1 MFHRHA
7 IFIALG
13 IALAGGPAAAQNVD
27 ALIAARA
34 GDAALKACLDRSA
47 YVRSYREHAAWAAG
61 AARDPNAPA
70 KFNCGIGGSAQEV
83 APKACCVAYERD
95 KAKKAAWQDL
105 QMCGWRDLLPRYRKI
120 YEEAASRCLAQ
131 TAAKPPTPPQQQAQK
146 PQTAVPSPQQ
156 QAQRPQPTP
165 PSAPSHEA
173 QRAPTRPTPAW
184 PEPGWPTPAPAYPPY
199 SGPTQQGQVPLTPP
213 PPIPVSPSGTTQQA
227 QVPLT
232 PPPPIPPLG
241 PAQQKPMPTG
251 DPVALKA
258 LVNHMQM
265 TAVDAWKVRPPLKDE
280 LKSLKIPG
288 LLVFKDAGGGIKCAE
303 KGGPGPIDYFRKPH
317 KLRYRLIDNRDI
329 VIRVI
334 TNFGYSF
341 AEADAIAN
349 ALKLDESKIPP
360 EIRDRSYALWD
371 GMDLYHFLYGTM
383 LLFGTREPAAL
394 KLPAAWDP
402 LCPEQKLYS
411 SEHSSIRGTINGG
424 GDFINYAPNARPSD
438 HPLLHRIGGIVRTRP
453 LAPRGYASAAAEATT
468 IRVPGG
474 SVRVPEAALAAIDV
488 APNGITAVAVLFGTV
503 LVRETETKAARE
515 VEQDSVAVIIPKKGV
530 SRAVPLPTET
540 RKKLVEMRQG
550 AEAGRQI
557 AQGPLGPRVSEATP
571 ARGVKDGKP
580 VEPGAVFKSDTK
592 ELFVWFR
599 LSGVTAPT
607 QIRSVWNYVAPDG
620 DQFIVQSEA
629 TARPENQWGNFR
641 VEGPAGRPW
650 PTGQYRVDIFISG
663 KKAASVPFRVEDVV
677 AHPAIVAAR
686 AALGVKDGEP
696 VGVSEVFAP
705 DAGTLYAWF
714 RIAGHTQPVK
724 LRGEWHYLG
733 SGGDRMVIASD
744 LTVQPNESWGDFQF
758 ELPPGRPWPLGAY
771 RVDILMDGKLAAS
784 VPFRIEQPGAAPAP
798 QALAAPKIVEAKA
811 AHGVKEGGIPV
822 GVTEVFAPDAGRLYV
837 WFRIAGHDRPVK
849 LLSEWHYLGT
859 GRDELLADIEMTGQ
873 PGKDGGHFAFELLP
887 GRLWP
892 LGAYRVDILLDG
904 KVAAS
909 VPFHVATAAP
919 KPAARPQV
927 KVFDMLV
934 ARGIKDGKPVA
945 PAAAF
950 APDASPLYVWF
961 RVSGNTEPV
970 KLRGEWRY
978 LGGGQDRI
986 IARGEGMLKAGSAW
1000 TNFRRTLAE
1009 GKTWALGDYRFDL
1022 FVDDTLASSAR
1033 FRIVEGGPKLMV
1045 EAAASP
1051 KIVEAKPARDVN
1063 EDGKP
1068 VGPSD
1073 VFTPDTR
1080 QIFIWYR
1087 ITGNPAPVEMHSVW
1101 RYLGGGGDSASA
1113 PEGGT
1118 QPAGREWGAFGKER
1132 EANDPWPVGEY
1143 RVDIFIGGAQAASVP
1158 FRVAAATPVAG
1169 SAGPVT
1175 FETVEALLNELG
1187 AKPRRD
1193 TRPDGVPFLAF
1204 RLDGRDMALALFGC
1218 APGKPCVRLM
1228 LHTGFRLPQPVPAET
1243 LNAWTAEHRF
1253 VRAFHDDEG
1262 DPMLESDLVA
1272 VGSRMSTVREWIA
1285 EWRKQVPQFL
1295 DRVAKKG

>member
-1 MFHRHA
+1 
-7 IFIALG
+7 
-13 IALAGGPAAAQNVD
+13 
-27 ALIAARA
+27 
-34 GDAALKACLDRSA
+34 LKACLDRAPAVAGFRSA
-47 YVRSYREHAAWAAG
+47 AQAAAK
-61 AARDPNAPA
+61 ARDPKTPA
-70 KFNCGIGGSAQEV
+70 KFNCSGIGASWQEV
-83 APKACCVAYERD
+83 APKACCAAFERD
-95 KAKKAAWQDL
+95 KGKNVDAAWAAL
-105 QMCGWRDLLPRYRKI
+105 QVCGWQAKTAERRPA
-120 YEEAASRCLAQ
+120 YETAARQCLAQ
-131 TAAKPPTPPQQQAQK
+131 TAAPSPPAPQQAQR
-146 PQTAVPSPQQ
+146 PQAPSPQQ

-165 PSAPSHEA
+165 PVPAPQE
-173 QRAPTRPTPAW
+173 TRRPPAW
-184 PEPGWPTPAPAYPPY
+184 PEPGWPA
-199 SGPTQQGQVPLTPP
+199 QQGQVPLTPP
-213 PPIPVSPSGTTQQA
+213 PPLAPAAPQQQA
-227 QVPLT
+227 QLPLT

-241 PAQQKPMPTG
+241 PVQQTQKPG
-251 DPVALKA
+251 DATERYLRA
-258 LVNHMQM
+258 I
-265 TAVDAWKVRPPLKDE
+265 E
-280 LKSLKIPG
+280 ESLGVQPG
-288 LLVFKDAGGGIKCAE
+288 LLVMAESIYGSAGYVMYVDAQDRPWVVDTFGIH
-303 KGGPGPIDYFRKPH
+303 KPMYDWLGQRIAGEQFVLLTDQR
-317 KLRYRLIDNRDI
+317 LR
-329 VIRVI
+329 
-334 TNFGYSF
+334 
-341 AEADAIAN
+341 
-349 ALKLDESKIPP
+349 
-360 EIRDRSYALWD
+360 
-371 GMDLYHFLYGTM
+371 
-383 LLFGTREPAAL
+383 AAL
-394 KLPAAWDP
+394 QRNLPFGIGNIAFIWDYDFTKGPLLAAAKKGQRSLGPRHNGYAAFRVHASDNAILSNRSLRAP
-402 LCPEQKLYS
+402 APPPGADLVLYYYLWRRALQIS
-411 SEHSSIRGTINGG
+411 STEPTATLWELAQRINGG
-424 GDFINYAPNARPSD
+424 GDFIELRPGPREAKPS
-438 HPLLHRIGGIVRTRP
+438 LHAAGRWTGPAIAATAMP
-453 LAPRGYASAAAEATT
+453 AAAETAKGYDRTRLRVELVSASADLRDFGGRVELSAAGVSVIAVTHGSATVREHATGATT
-468 IRVPGG
+468 TAEAG
-474 SVRVPEAALAAIDV
+474 S
-488 APNGITAVAVLFGTV
+488 AVAVLPGIGV
-503 LVRETETKAARE
+503 AEAQMPGDLHARVAAGLKALPPVPPAIGPAADAAKAAR
-515 VEQDSVAVIIPKKGV
+515 QQLAADA
-530 SRAVPLPTET
+530 PTI
-540 RKKLVEMRQG
+540 G
-550 AEAGRQI
+550 AI
-557 AQGPLGPRVSEATP
+557 AP

-580 VEPGAVFKSDTK
+580 VEPGAVFAPDTK

-620 DQFIVQSEA
+620 DQFIVESEA
-629 TARPENQWGNFR
+629 TARPENQWGDFR

-650 PTGQYRVDIFISG
+650 PTGQYRVDIFIAG

-677 AHPAIVAAR
+677 AHPAIVTTR

-714 RIAGHTQPVK
+714 RIAGHTRPVK

-771 RVDILMDGKLAAS
+771 RVDIIMDGKVAAS
-784 VPFRIEQPGAAPAP
+784 VPFRVEAAAAKPVPAKP
-798 QALAAPKIVEAKA
+798 VAEAAPKIVEAKA
-811 AHGVKEGGIPV
+811 ALGVKEGGVPV

-849 LLSEWHYLGT
+849 LLSEWRYLGT

-873 PGKDGGHFAFELLP
+873 PGKDAGHFALELLP

-909 VPFHVATAAP
+909 VAFRVAAAAP
-919 KPAARPQV
+919 KPTARPQV

-986 IARGEGMLKAGSAW
+986 IARGEGTLKAGSAW

-1033 FRIVEGGPKLMV
+1033 FRIVEGGPKPMA

-1204 RLDGRDMALALFGC
+1204 RLDGRDTALALFGC
-1218 APGKPCVRLM
+1218 APGKPCARLM